1 VRIGVAAE
9 PRELAGGFV
18 ISSATDGLAAYAT
31 TNPNLDFAVF
41 FEPLSIQRVVLPD
54 GTKQLV
60 YAAGAVGASGPTPP
74 PFTAVAMEFYNDR
87 LGILSGPIASGM
99 SGAALDYTVAATTD
113 GLVTLQGTI
122 DGDSASIA
130 FGVNAIDA
138 VLPTLDAD
146 GFPSDEFF
154 YDSSLPYSLSSAQGT
169 LSGVMRLR
177 QLLPQ

>member
-1 VRIGVAAE
+1 
-9 PRELAGGFV
+9 
-18 ISSATDGLAAYAT
+18 
-31 TNPNLDFAVF
+31 
-41 FEPLSIQRVVLPD
+41 
-54 GTKQLV
+54 
-60 YAAGAVGASGPTPP
+60 
-74 PFTAVAMEFYNDR
+74 MEFYNDR